1 MPQCLLLA
9 RDNDFS
15 SIVNLNLQ
23 YVFFVNCY
31 IMQTIATV
39 CMFLAGKVEET
50 VRPLRDVVLLSY
62 EIINKKDPAAFQR
75 IRQKVR

>member
-1 MPQCLLLA
+1 
-9 RDNDFS
+9 
-15 SIVNLNLQ
+15 
-23 YVFFVNCY
+23 
-31 IMQTIATV
+31 MQTIATV